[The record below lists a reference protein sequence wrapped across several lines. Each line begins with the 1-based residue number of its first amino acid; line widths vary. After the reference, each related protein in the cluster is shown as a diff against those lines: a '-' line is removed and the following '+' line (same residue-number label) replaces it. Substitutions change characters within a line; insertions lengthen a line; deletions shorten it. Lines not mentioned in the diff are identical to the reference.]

1 MNKKSQA
8 MLKVKMMKESVRC
21 LAFGLASLLPVI
33 GVLWALPALACSFSA
48 RQKEKLFWN
57 PARPHR
63 IIGLISAT
71 IGGLIWGAFATIVI
85 FHMLNPGE

>member
-1 MNKKSQA
+1 MNKKSPA
-8 MLKVKMMKESVRC
+8 VMKVKMMKQSIEC

-33 GVLWALPALACSFSA
+33 GVLFAGPALVSSFSA

-63 IIGLISAT
+63 IIGLICGAL
-71 IGGLIWGAFATIVI
+71 GGLIWGAVAMIVVY
-85 FHMLNPGE
+85 HMLNPGT